1 MHWIHGQTN
10 IPGQS
15 ATGHVKAEKLA
26 AQQAT
31 DEAAG
36 MRKLF
41 QRLDENID
49 SLIESYQFSKVR
61 LQIKPPIWIVYL

>member
-49 SLIESYQFSKVR
+49 SLIESIDSTMEEMESAPF
-61 LQIKPPIWIVYL
+61 